1 MFQTLLSST
10 KALRRHLDAPL
21 AVERERY
28 LQHCF
33 DLGGARAALRVKSNE
48 LLWAA
53 RLLGAD
59 ASRGVDAEQLQKIV
73 ARRTALHKGR
83 TTERRFIEITRPWL
97 KFLGWWREPTVVL
110 AFQAELDQYCRW
122 MSDERGF
129 SAMTLLDWRGRVRI
143 FLQWCNASA
152 RELARLQP
160 RDIDQYFIEA
170 GTERW
175 SRISVSNTAAALRI
189 FLRYAGSQRWCDP
202 RLAPTIR
209 SPRIYKQESLPFA
222 PSWAD
227 VQRILAG
234 SLTDKPR
241 DVRDRAILMLL
252 SIYGM
257 RASEVASLRLDQL
270 DWPHRVIR
278 VFRLKRRQ
286 PQAYPLLPTVAEA
299 LAR

>member
-1 MFQTLLSST
+1 MFQRLLSSAR
-10 KALRRHLDAPL
+10 ALRRHRDAPL

-33 DLGGARAALRVKSNE
+33 DLGAARAALRVKSNE

-73 ARRTALHKGR
+73 AGRTAIHKGR

-97 KFLGWWREPTVVL
+97 KFLGWWREPTVVF

-170 GTERW
+170 GTDRW

-227 VQRILAG
+227 VQRILAD
-234 SLTDKPR
+234 SLTDQPR

-252 SIYGM
+252 AIYGM
-257 RASEVASLRLDQL
+257 RE
-270 DWPHRVIR
+270 
-278 VFRLKRRQ
+278 
-286 PQAYPLLPTVAEA
+286 
-299 LAR
+299 